1 MPQPWSGLIWQRVE
15 DHEVA
20 GLLLI
25 DSAHENRIRRLPASL
40 RRELVAETSYRF
52 CRLEAPMELLRSA
65 GLVNSRLPIFE
76 PESLRPMHAAAVMET
91 RLVRGAGPYMQLDAP
106 NAVADAIEEV
116 RSMVG
121 R

>member
-1 MPQPWSGLIWQRVE
+1 
-15 DHEVA
+15 
-20 GLLLI
+20 
-25 DSAHENRIRRLPASL
+25 
-40 RRELVAETSYRF
+40 
-52 CRLEAPMELLRSA
+52 
-65 GLVNSRLPIFE
+65 
-76 PESLRPMHAAAVMET
+76 MHAAAVMET